1 MTERVLHV
9 TPIGQKPVLVD
20 IAPDPPSMYPPSKR
34 LPLIIHEDQN
44 LDLNLI
50 ELDKGTKA
58 KNRAFQDRLD
68 DVWSGIA
75 GWEAK
80 LKKEACDAFE
90 TITSMRDEYE
100 KHIETF
106 TLSLLDEIK
115 NVYNKFDDDLLPLE
129 DRRIDKI
136 EKDATLF
143 VDKIVPDAIERQS
156 GEVSRNL
163 KKAYETFGIEK
174 KKEEKREQKFVSKAN
189 NHIQNTAQK
198 FTDEDALMSSC
209 FYNLQDDIVEIERRS
224 ARMHLY
230 KWNNNMDDVYELK
243 KVIKELGEIRQV
255 EDVDILDTVIET
267 QKLLQETVLEH
278 FGTENKQPKEMKK
291 LNARM
296 DKINMKKQN
305 KESKD
310 NAVTSSEQKVE
321 IETTPST

>member
-1 MTERVLHV
+1 MTQRLLHV
-9 TPIGQKPVLVD
+9 TPTGQKSVLID
-20 IAPDPPSMYPPSKR
+20 IAPDPPSMYPASKR
-34 LPLIIHEDQN
+34 LPLIVHEDQN
-44 LDLNLI
+44 LDLNLV

-68 DVWSGIA
+68 DVWNDIA

-80 LKKEACDAFE
+80 LKKESCDAFE

-100 KHIETF
+100 KHIEKF

-115 NVYNKFDDDLLPLE
+115 SVYNKFDDDLLPLE

-136 EKDATLF
+136 ENDTNLF
-143 VDKIVPDAIERQS
+143 VNKTVPDAIERQS

-189 NHIQNTAQK
+189 NHIQTTAQK
-198 FTDEDALMSSC
+198 FTDEDALMSAC
-209 FYNLQDDIVEIERRS
+209 FYNLHDDIVEIERRS

-230 KWNNNMDDVYELK
+230 KWNNNMNEIYDLK
-243 KVIKELGEIRQV
+243 KVIKVLGDIRQV

-296 DKINMKKQN
+296 EKINMKKESRDN
-305 KESKD
+305 KEESSNESK
-310 NAVTSSEQKVE
+310 TSNNINNDE
-321 IETTPST
+321 